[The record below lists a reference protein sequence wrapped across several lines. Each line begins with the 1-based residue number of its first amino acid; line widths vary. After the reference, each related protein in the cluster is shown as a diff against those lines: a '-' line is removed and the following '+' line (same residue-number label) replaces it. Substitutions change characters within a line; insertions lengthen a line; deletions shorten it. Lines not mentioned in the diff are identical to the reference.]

1 MPDRPEAPSADLAEV
16 LRALLANAS
25 PELFGTVP
33 PAVALTVSGESLAFP
48 VRDHADLADTQ
59 RVTRTLAGSGHATV
73 SLSGIVARVRRAR
86 DLTLALLTT
95 DAERVVAGARS
106 TVHEGGYTTSQQL
119 TALAVTAV
127 ETQFAGDAATARI
140 TLHLEAVIEL
150 RRSPREGEGATP
162 PAVPIAEDLAGTG

>member
-1 MPDRPEAPSADLAEV
+1 MPDRPDVPADLAGV
-16 LRALLANAS
+16 LRALLADAS

-33 PAVALTVSGESLAFP
+33 PAVAVSVSGELLEFP

-59 RVTRTLAGSGHATV
+59 RVVRTLAGSGQATV
-73 SLSGIVARVRRAR
+73 SLSGMAARVRRAR

-95 DAERVVAGARS
+95 DAERVVASARS

-127 ETQFAGDAATARI
+127 DTQLAGDAATARI
-140 TLHLEAVIEL
+140 TLHVEAAIEL
-150 RRSPREGEGATP
+150 SRPPREGEATTLP
-162 PAVPIAEDLAGTG
+162 SVPIAGDLAG